1 LYGPVLDPAL
11 PESVDDAERE
21 LGALV
26 LLEPKAKNFLG
37 AIGANAE
44 RDVISLV
51 AARGAG
57 GRNRGPII
65 DIDTFGLPAPDD
77 TLSAPAGGDG
87 RAGLEG
93 LQPGQRA
100 RSDRLSAQHG
110 GPEFRQRGADPP
122 EPDRRPGGSGACLC
136 HQTHLSGDDARG
148 WLEHVQRWV
157 QDLSAVHDEGTGET
171 LFEWLRKPTTG
182 TSQTDIADA
191 TQRLDVLRALGA
203 DKLVLAAL
211 PIAGMRHYARCRAIQ
226 KVQSLALLRE
236 PRRTTEVGCWLR
248 LQFLQLNDVVLER
261 ISRRIGEP
269 RRGTKVIG
277 TYSHILDQWPIIYD
291 QAIVLNQRQAGA
303 AIEGVLQ
310 QQIAAL
316 QRLAVD
322 THGFT
327 HLAMGLAKVLGFDLC
342 PRLAGFSGWRDPQ
355 DREHARRQHFGEI
368 LIQGLFKAASVLKA
382 SRHDLRHRA
391 HTAKDQAVA

>member
-1 LYGPVLDPAL
+1 MALYQHQQAAMAALGFKDYSQASERALTVYLRSMVAQSFDSAVLTRQ
-11 PESVDDAERE
+11 SRIDDR
-21 LGALV
+21 
-26 LLEPKAKNFLG
+26 
-37 AIGANAE
+37 
-44 RDVISLV
+44 V
-51 AARGAG
+51 AAALAYITKRICLEMIQGAG
-57 GRNRGPII
+57 
-65 DIDTFGLPAPDD
+65 
-77 TLSAPAGGDG
+77 
-87 RAGLEG
+87 
-93 LQPGQRA
+93 
-100 RSDRLSAQHG
+100 
-110 GPEFRQRGADPP
+110 
-122 EPDRRPGGSGACLC
+122 
-136 HQTHLSGDDARG
+136 
-148 WLEHVQRWV
+148 WEHVQRWV

-248 LQFLQLNDVVLER
+248 LQFLQLNDVVLKR
-261 ISRRIGEP
+261 ISRRISEP
-269 RRGTKVIG
+269 RRGTKAIG

-327 HLAMGLAKVLGFDLC
+327 HFAMGLAKVLGFDLY
-342 PRLAGFSGWRDPQ
+342 PRLAGFSGRKLYLPHTISVESASSKLD
-355 DREHARRQHFGEI
+355 RRQLRFNWNEI
-368 LIQGLFKAASVLKA
+368 KLEFRAGATRRIGNTQDASIL
-382 SRHDLRHRA
+382 
-391 HTAKDQAVA
+391 AKF